1 MTQTVEVLPALAMA
15 ASLRPCAD
23 HLFRCLLALDIQ
35 IQVGLR
41 TGAAALMPGHP
52 LWHPLQAAEAADPAA
67 AAKAKLHAW
76 WAAAQCCMAPAP
88 CATAAVLLQAQATL
102 LLRQLSSLGEGWS
115 LEQLP
120 GTPLHPP
127 QEPGLCV
134 GSLRGCSPPLDLS
147 VKLQPG
153 GRHALFYHTM
163 PDAEPQQQALGGAY
177 LWRRLTHSVQHLD
190 CHFHHSCSH
199 NAANMIE
206 TGCCCR
212 CPSLQ
217 PPF

>member
-15 ASLRPCAD
+15 ASLRPCAE

-41 TGAAALMPGHP
+41 TGAAASVPRHP
-52 LWHPLQAAEAADPAA
+52 ALHPRQATGGPNVSAA
-67 AAKAKLHAW
+67 AAKVKLRAC
-76 WAAAQCCMAPAP
+76 WAAAQCCTASAP
-88 CATAAVLLQAQATL
+88 CAMASMLLQAQVTL
-102 LLRQLSSLGEGWS
+102 LLRQLSSIEEGWS

-127 QEPGLCV
+127 QAPGLCL
-134 GSLRGCSPPLDLS
+134 GPLPGCSPPLDLS

-163 PDAEPQQQALGGAY
+163 PDAEPQQQALGGLA
-177 LWRRLTHSVQHLD
+177 LG
-190 CHFHHSCSH
+190 
-199 NAANMIE
+199 AE
-206 TGCCCR
+206 
-212 CPSLQ
+212 
-217 PPF
+217 